1 MVKYYLKKNQ
11 GKIERDAAKRTIMSG
26 LDHLTMAQQGY
37 IARQKNDQ
45 HYNEEGE
52 VVYQG
57 DYTQDQTALRQMQLF
72 KLQQEKLDQL
82 TEACMDNSQIIENI
96 KQQFVK
102 TFTAKSK
109 KIDALKQQID
119 FLPSNRSS
127 RLHDK
132 NVDDVLESA
141 RRLGIDAGE
150 TLDDQS
156 HPNV

>member
-96 KQQFVK
+96 K
-102 TFTAKSK
+102 
-109 KIDALKQQID
+109 
-119 FLPSNRSS
+119 
-127 RLHDK
+127 
-132 NVDDVLESA
+132 
-141 RRLGIDAGE
+141 
-150 TLDDQS
+150 
-156 HPNV
+156 